1 MKGVFLGDTG
11 GCEDV
16 TSGIGSGVR
25 IGMVLGQW
33 SGLAAVFLIKILYVL
48 VISLYQSVRFFLC
61 ALLDN
66 WQKFSN
72 QSEE

>member
-1 MKGVFLGDTG
+1 MKGVFFGDTG

-16 TSGIGSGVR
+16 TSGIGSGIR

-33 SGLAAVFLIKILYVL
+33 FGLAAVILIRILFVL
-48 VISLYQSVRFFLC
+48 VVSLYQSVRFFLC

-66 WQKFSN
+66 WQKISN
-72 QSEE
+72 ESEE